1 MTVRHPP
8 LAAMSPFEDREGSDV
23 SKLASTN
30 GDIWKS
36 KTLLLEKYKLMYS
49 NMHEETSE
57 KIQIGTM
64 IEEIEANLEYHKSK
78 EKKNG

>member
-1 MTVRHPP
+1 MTERHPP
-8 LAAMSPFEDREGSDV
+8 LGPMSPFEDRKGSDV
-23 SKLASTN
+23 
-30 GDIWKS
+30 WKS

-49 NMHEETSE
+49 NMHEETTE

-64 IEEIEANLEYHKSK
+64 IEEIEANLIYHSSK

>member
-23 SKLASTN
+23 
-30 GDIWKS
+30 WKS

-57 KIQIGTM
+57 KVRIGTM
-64 IEEIEANLEYHKSK
+64 IEEIEANLKYHKSK
-78 EKKNG
+78 EH

>member
-1 MTVRHPP
+1 MTERYPP
-8 LAAMSPFEDREGSDV
+8 LGPMSPFEDREGSDV
-23 SKLASTN
+23 
-30 GDIWKS
+30 WKS

-57 KIQIGTM
+57 KVRIGTM

-78 EKKNG
+78 EHSA